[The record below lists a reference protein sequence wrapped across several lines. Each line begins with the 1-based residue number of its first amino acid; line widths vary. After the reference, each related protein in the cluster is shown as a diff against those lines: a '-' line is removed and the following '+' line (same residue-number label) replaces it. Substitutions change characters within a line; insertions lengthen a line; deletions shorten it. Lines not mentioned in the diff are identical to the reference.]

1 MCIPLPLYLPPSL
14 PILFLSLSTF
24 STTIIPLS
32 PHQKWLVGVV
42 VTKEKLEVAKSVCDA
57 HLGPGIFNYDG
68 WRYILER
75 HGGRLPLRI
84 KAVPEGSVVPF
95 RNGRPLSGRVMRG
108 HSR

>member
-1 MCIPLPLYLPPSL
+1 M
-14 PILFLSLSTF
+14 
-24 STTIIPLS
+24 
-32 PHQKWLVGVV
+32 

-68 WRYILER
+68 WRYILEH

-95 RNGRPLSGRVMRG
+95 RNGEPDSGRVIQG
-108 HSR
+108 YPHNYIHTPLCILIVK

>member
-1 MCIPLPLYLPPSL
+1 M
-14 PILFLSLSTF
+14 
-24 STTIIPLS
+24 
-32 PHQKWLVGVV
+32 

-68 WRYILER
+68 WRYILEH

-95 RNGRPLSGRVMRG
+95 RNGEPDSGRVIQWEG
-108 HSR
+108 NSGIIVGG